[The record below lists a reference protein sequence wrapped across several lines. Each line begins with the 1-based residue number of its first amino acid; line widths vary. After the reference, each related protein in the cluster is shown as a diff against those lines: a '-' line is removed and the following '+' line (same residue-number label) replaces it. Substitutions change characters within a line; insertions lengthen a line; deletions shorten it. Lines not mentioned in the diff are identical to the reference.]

1 MKLTADERFLFQEKT
16 VSVFLFIYRREVTY
30 ISEVSANIESTFAH
44 TNKIVKRL
52 ENIGFLSSVF
62 EGRSR
67 FLKLTPKGYAFAQ
80 KLSEAF
86 DVCQSDEL
94 FSYPEGYE
102 PARRV
107 ETADSGIYAETSL
120 SQEINEQLSVPDPKT
135 ASKIKIPE
143 GPLSTADR
151 IKFFGL
157 RIKEVYDELIEINAD
172 KTTFLRRLG
181 PFDRELKI
189 IGSEIEKSDPT
200 DESAAELQAAY
211 RAAEMQYSFYLGKE

>member
-16 VSVFLFIYRREVTY
+16 VSAFLFIYRKEVTY
-30 ISEVSANIESTFAH
+30 ISEVSGNIESTFAH

-52 ENIGFLSSVF
+52 ESLGFLSSVF

-86 DVCQSDEL
+86 EVCRSGQI
-94 FSYPEGYE
+94 FVYPEGYE
-102 PARRV
+102 PVRRK
-107 ETADSGIYAETSL
+107 EPTDSGISADISF
-120 SQEINEQLSVPDPKT
+120 SQETEQPSVSEKKT
-135 ASKIKIPE
+135 FSQIKIPD

-151 IKFFGL
+151 IKLFGL
-157 RIKEVYDELIEINAD
+157 RIKEVYDELVENEAD

-189 IGSEIEKSDPT
+189 IGAEIEKSDPS